1 MRMPAPAPSERPHLR
16 AAELADT
23 EEQLSD
29 EVERV
34 LRRLGLG
41 WYDFA
46 QYDRYKPWVRKPWH
60 RQYGGWRP
68 GQEALV
74 HVRRPWTV
82 DDERFTVTR
91 LPEWSGRKKWR
102 ARNTGKEGPG
112 RPKLALVEFAVL
124 TVRQEIA
131 DRMNGY
137 KLEDARLGRR
147 GRVPESARPARAQL
161 AEALVTLDA
170 GGNRRRTV
178 MAAALGVSID
188 TVDRLIAAEMT

>member
-1 MRMPAPAPSERPHLR
+1 MRKPEPSERPLLR

-23 EEQLSD
+23 EEQLAS

-34 LRRLGLG
+34 LHRLGLS
-41 WYDFA
+41 WHDFA
-46 QYDRYKPWVRKPWH
+46 QYDRYKPFVRRPWH

-74 HVRRPWTV
+74 HVRRPWIS
-82 DDERFTVTR
+82 DDENYTVTR
-91 LPEWSGRKKWR
+91 LPEWSGRNKWR
-102 ARNTGKEGPG
+102 HRNTGKEGSG
-112 RPKLALVEFAVL
+112 RPKLDLGEFAVL

-147 GRVPESARPARAQL
+147 GRVPESAKPARAQL
-161 AEALVTLDA
+161 ATVLVTLDA

-178 MAAALGVSID
+178 MAAACGVSVDMI
-188 TVDRLIAAEMT
+188 DRLITAEMT